1 MRVAAVLAVLVPLV
15 LAGCGGDDEDASNRG
30 TTSTDSSS
38 SLQQQLEQATRSRAA
53 DFPAVEGRT
62 LQEVADGLGAAGP
75 QLASATSV
83 LRPGTN
89 RFAFGIIDDD
99 RGFVYGPTAIY
110 VARGADGPALGPF
123 AAPADLLVT
132 DPPFRSRQAATE
144 EDPFAAV
151 YEAQV
156 PFDEPGTW
164 AVLAATKVGERL
176 VGSGTQVKV
185 VTAAADRVPDVG
197 EPAPRAKTDT
207 RLAAGN
213 IEAVDTR
220 VPPDDLHD
228 VELTEVLGRKPVAL
242 LFATPQLCQSRVCG
256 PVVDIALQLRQQYGD
271 RVAFIHQEVYV
282 DNEVDKGLRA
292 PLRAFNLRTEPWLF
306 AIDAQ
311 GRIAARL
318 EGSFGLRAMR
328 RAVDA
333 ALR

>member
-1 MRVAAVLAVLVPLV
+1 MRLVAAFVV
-15 LAGCGGDDEDASNRG
+15 LAGFAVSACGGGDEGPPSAG
-30 TTSTDSSS
+30 TTAAGSS
-38 SLQQQLEQATRSRAA
+38 SLRQQLEQATRSRAA
-53 DFPAVEGRT
+53 DFPPVAGRT
-62 LQEVADGLGAAGP
+62 LQQVADDLGAAGP
-75 QLASATSV
+75 QLASGTSV

-89 RFAFGIIDDD
+89 RFAFGVIDEKS
-99 RGFVYGPTAIY
+99 GFVYGPTAIY
-110 VARGADGPALGPF
+110 VARGPNGRARGPF

-156 PFDEPGTW
+156 PFDRPGTW

-176 VGSGTQVKV
+176 VGSGTQVEV

-197 EPAPRAKTDT
+197 EPAPRATTDT
-207 RLAAGN
+207 RLAAGS

-306 AIDAQ
+306 AIDAK
-311 GRIAARL
+311 GRVAARL
-318 EGSFGLRAMR
+318 EGSFGLTATKRAI
-328 RAVDA
+328 DA
-333 ALR
+333 ALG